1 MEEPVWWT
9 AEQQEIRYLITIERC
24 DMAQE
29 KGVRVTLEA
38 DSSHHKAQI
47 AWINKQCL

>member
-1 MEEPVWWT
+1 MEEPVWRT
-9 AEQQEIRYLITIERC
+9 AEQQEIRYLITIKQC

-47 AWINKQCL
+47 ARIKKQWL